1 MKRLNYIDTAKGIL
15 ILLVVIGH
23 IVPENSILR
32 TWIWSF
38 HMPAF
43 FIISGI
49 LINHSSFTKKSFSEL
64 IISSIKS
71 LIIPFVIF
79 EIIGAIA
86 DRIMHGSSLNV
97 KGYIYNSITLR
108 YNNVVDWFLITLFIS
123 RIIVFLVIKIK
134 NKNILLII
142 CLCFFILGAFNFNPF
157 ICRLLISSSFIIF
170 GYLFNEKYITKN
182 IFYIF
187 LSFLFTSIIAFING
201 RVDLNGMT
209 LHNPILYAFTSTI
222 GTISVLSFSKN
233 ISNKFISLCGKNSII
248 IMGIHSPLIG
258 IVKSILYK

>member
-1 MKRLNYIDTAKGIL
+1 MKRLDYIDTAKGIL

-64 IISSIKS
+64 IISNLKS
-71 LIIPFVIF
+71 LIIPFVVF

-86 DRIMHGSSLNV
+86 DRIMQRSSLNV

-123 RIIVFLVIKIK
+123 EIIVFFVIKIK

-170 GYLFNEKYITKN
+170 GYLFNEKIIIKN
-182 IFYIF
+182 ISYIF
-187 LSFLFTSIIAFING
+187 LSFLLMSIIAYING
-201 RVDLNGMT
+201 RVDLNGMI
-209 LHNPILYAFTSTI
+209 LHNPIMYAFTSTLGAI
-222 GTISVLSFSKN
+222 TILSLSKK
-233 ISNKFISLCGKNSII
+233 ISNKLISLCGKNSII

-258 IVKSILYK
+258 IVRSVLYR

>member
-1 MKRLNYIDTAKGIL
+1 MAKRNGSGGRPPFGTPQGRHSKQLNLTIPLELNARLGIL

-97 KGYIYNSITLR
+97 KGYIYI
-108 YNNVVDWFLITLFIS
+108 
-123 RIIVFLVIKIK
+123 
-134 NKNILLII
+134 
-142 CLCFFILGAFNFNPF
+142 
-157 ICRLLISSSFIIF
+157 
-170 GYLFNEKYITKN
+170 YI
-182 IFYIF
+182 
-187 LSFLFTSIIAFING
+187 
-201 RVDLNGMT
+201 
-209 LHNPILYAFTSTI
+209 
-222 GTISVLSFSKN
+222 
-233 ISNKFISLCGKNSII
+233 
-248 IMGIHSPLIG
+248 
-258 IVKSILYK
+258 